1 MRRLSEKL
9 EELRTGGAQ
18 NERYHQKRRE
28 LGGLQRHHFV
38 LNYQLFHWLSKPLYR
53 INETLFGSAELGL
66 KGQPPFVVF
75 FQFLIPV
82 ILFLVIV
89 MAGYFLCKK
98 IEEKKN
104 Q

>member
-1 MRRLSEKL
+1 MRDTVKNSVSCVV
-9 EELRTGGAQ
+9 
-18 NERYHQKRRE
+18 YSVIIVVYI
-28 LGGLQRHHFV
+28 V

-53 INETLFGSAELGL
+53 INERLFGPAELGL

-75 FQFLIPV
+75 FQVFIPV
-82 ILFLVIV
+82 ILFFVIV

-104 Q
+104 R

>member
-1 MRRLSEKL
+1 MRDTVKNGVSWVV
-9 EELRTGGAQ
+9 
-18 NERYHQKRRE
+18 YSVIIVVDI
-28 LGGLQRHHFV
+28 V
-38 LNYQLFHWLSKPLYR
+38 LNYQLFHWLGQPLYR
-53 INETLFGSAELGL
+53 INETLFGPAELGL

-75 FQFLIPV
+75 FQFPIPV

-104 Q
+104 R

>member
-1 MRRLSEKL
+1 MRDTVKNGVSWVVYSVIIVEDI
-9 EELRTGGAQ
+9 
-18 NERYHQKRRE
+18 
-28 LGGLQRHHFV
+28 V

-53 INETLFGSAELGL
+53 INERLLGPAELGL

-75 FQFLIPV
+75 FQFFIPV
-82 ILFLVIV
+82 ILFFVIV

-104 Q
+104 R

>member
-1 MRRLSEKL
+1 MRDTVKNSVSWV
-9 EELRTGGAQ
+9 G
-18 NERYHQKRRE
+18 YSVIIVVDI
-28 LGGLQRHHFV
+28 V

-53 INETLFGSAELGL
+53 INERLLGPAEQGL

-75 FQFLIPV
+75 FQFFIPV
-82 ILFLVIV
+82 ILFFVIV

-104 Q
+104 R

>member
-1 MRRLSEKL
+1 MRDTIKNGVSWVV
-9 EELRTGGAQ
+9 
-18 NERYHQKRRE
+18 YSVIIMVDI
-28 LGGLQRHHFV
+28 V

-66 KGQPPFVVF
+66 KGHPP
-75 FQFLIPV
+75 
-82 ILFLVIV
+82 IV

-104 Q
+104 R

>member
-1 MRRLSEKL
+1 MRDTIKNGVSWVV
-9 EELRTGGAQ
+9 
-18 NERYHQKRRE
+18 YSVIIMVDI
-28 LGGLQRHHFV
+28 V

-53 INETLFGSAELGL
+53 INETLFGSAELCL

>member
-1 MRRLSEKL
+1 MRDTIKNGVSWVV
-9 EELRTGGAQ
+9 
-18 NERYHQKRRE
+18 YSVIIMVDI
-28 LGGLQRHHFV
+28 V

-66 KGQPPFVVF
+66 KGHPSFVVF

-104 Q
+104 R

>member
-1 MRRLSEKL
+1 MRDTIKNGVSWVV
-9 EELRTGGAQ
+9 
-18 NERYHQKRRE
+18 YSVIIMVDI
-28 LGGLQRHHFV
+28 V

-66 KGQPPFVVF
+66 KGHPPFVVF

-104 Q
+104 R